1 MRFVRTHYT
10 IVTVLAAVTVVGLA
24 GILPRADAMPM
35 EVMSPAGIV
44 TGSTVCLGPG
54 FGAAPPAVVP
64 SPLIV
69 NPKGQVLAPPLSAT
83 AATIPGPLIVNSKGP
98 LFAPP
103 LPAPGAAIP
112 GPLIVNPKGP
122 LFTPPLPTP
131 AAGVPRPALPPI
143 TLLSPTPATGSLVV
157 PMAVPSVSGTGPSF
171 TQMQLVIPG
180 PNPAQNTAVSL
191 SQLLSSTF
199 ASLQSSGVSTAP
211 GVVPGSPSRLV
222 SCF

>member
-1 MRFVRTHYT
+1 
-10 IVTVLAAVTVVGLA
+10 
-24 GILPRADAMPM
+24 
-35 EVMSPAGIV
+35 
-44 TGSTVCLGPG
+44 
-54 FGAAPPAVVP
+54 VP

-69 NPKGQVLAPPLSAT
+69 NPKGQLLALPLSSPV
-83 AATIPGPLIVNSKGP
+83 AAIPSPLIVT
-98 LFAPP
+98 
-103 LPAPGAAIP
+103 
-112 GPLIVNPKGP
+112 PKGP
-122 LFTPPLPTP
+122 VLATPPSTLAPS
-131 AAGVPRPALPPI
+131 VPRPALPQI

-157 PMAVPSVSGTGPSF
+157 PMTVPSVSGTGPSF

-211 GVVPGSPSRLV
+211 GAVPGSPSRLV